1 MSVPAKPRFAA
12 GTTVS
17 VEKSQAEIRELLRK
31 YGVPVDDHY
40 FAGVREGN
48 IFVTFRVDAIYYRLE
63 LPLAKAEDARF
74 AKFAGRA
81 AKPNERQQMADQHAR
96 EQWRA
101 LLLVTKG
108 LVVSIDAGL
117 PLKQAFVGQMLLPS
131 NQTVQQAMPQAIQT
145 IYDTGKPPESLLA
158 LPPAKKQE

>member
-48 IFVTFRVDAIYYRLE
+48 IFVTFRVDAI
-63 LPLAKAEDARF
+63 
-74 AKFAGRA
+74 
-81 AKPNERQQMADQHAR
+81 
-96 EQWRA
+96 
-101 LLLVTKG
+101 
-108 LVVSIDAGL
+108 
-117 PLKQAFVGQMLLPS
+117 
-131 NQTVQQAMPQAIQT
+131 
-145 IYDTGKPPESLLA
+145 
-158 LPPAKKQE
+158 